1 MNKQGPLLYKIA
13 CEKPPLL
20 NDKVGLK
27 DIYNK
32 FINDPI
38 RLSYIKEIQKL
49 LDYSIPFFLV
59 DKINNTIETK
69 YDEET
74 TRTLNIINKDL
85 NEYLVSAYGEY
96 LSFTIREDNK

>member
-1 MNKQGPLLYKIA
+1 MNKQGPLLYKIT

-20 NDKVGLK
+20 NDEVGLK
-27 DIYNK
+27 DIRNK

-38 RLSYIKEIQKL
+38 RLRYIEEIQKL
-49 LDYSIPFFLV
+49 LDYSIPSFIV

-74 TRTLNIINKDL
+74 TNVLNKIKEDL
-85 NEYLVSAYGEY
+85 NKYIVSAYGEY
-96 LSFTIREDNK
+96 LSFTIKEDNK